1 MNCALIESEKVV
13 NIVALLPSNAS
24 DFPNAVCC
32 DGVPVGIGD
41 DCFNGRFYRDGK
53 EILSL
58 TEQTYVNSIG
68 DIVDGR
74 TGFTA
79 TDNYNLG
86 SLLMIDGEAYE
97 TIKAI
102 PRGKTIHINEDV
114 IKTTITKYMEEKE

>member
-1 MNCALIESEKVV
+1 MNYALIENGKVI
-13 NIVALLPSNAS
+13 NIIYLTPSNAS
-24 DFPNAVCC
+24 DFPNAISC
-32 DGVPVGIGD
+32 DDLPVGIGD
-41 DCFNGRFYRDGK
+41 DYTNGRFYRDGK

-114 IKTTITKYMEEKE
+114 IKTTITKFMEEKE